1 MCLRFIEQR
10 PVIGHKPLSIV
21 QQIGYQQCSTLGHD
35 PLSSM
40 PVGFHHQSSSLEPL
54 SIVHLSDSCAS
65 LFEQHSYFKYP
76 SDNVSQ

>member
-1 MCLRFIEQR
+1 M
-10 PVIGHKPLSIV
+10 
-21 QQIGYQQCSTLGHD
+21 QQIGYQQCSILGHD

-40 PVGFHHQSSSLEPL
+40 PVSFHHQSSSLKSL
-54 SIVHLSDSCAS
+54 SIVHLSSCAT